1 MTMTMDEIVQ
11 RFEEVERRLDALEHL
26 ASAARDDAKPHW
38 RRPHCPSRRAIRV
51 LPGLKRGR

>member
-26 ASAARDDAKPHW
+26 ASAARDDAKPVAGDGQGP
-38 RRPHCPSRRAIRV
+38 RPQTPETNQPPANV
-51 LPGLKRGR
+51 